1 MQNNPLVS
9 IIIPTFNRAHL
20 IVETLD
26 SVLAQTYSNWECIVV
41 DDGSTDNTEAIV
53 MNYVEKDARFQ
64 YHPRPEKYKSGGNG
78 ARNYGFELSKG
89 EYVNWFDSDDIMLSN
104 FLSDKIFFVNQGY
117 DLIILNGSYV
127 DEKLKFIKEIPFNF
141 KSNIFKE
148 YLLWKDLNIL
158 TPSILFKKSFIQK
171 FDLFNVDIIR
181 GQETEL
187 FSRIF
192 FTLNN
197 EQFKI
202 ESKITFLYRQHQST
216 KTSNSNYFIKEF
228 KESQAFIYYNNLLR
242 SFKIKDEELINYHI
256 FSLNQILIQS
266 IDAKNY
272 IIAKKVNRYLC
283 DGFLKNFKVKHFFS
297 QFIFSNLLIYFKLR
311 SYRIERQLRQLKN

>member
-9 IIIPTFNRAHL
+9 IIIPTYNRAHL
-20 IVETLD
+20 IGETLD
-26 SVLAQTYSNWECIVV
+26 SVLSQTYPNWECIVV
-41 DDGSTDNTEAIV
+41 DDGSTDNTEAVVIDFV
-53 MNYVEKDARFQ
+53 NRDSRFQ
-64 YHPRPEKYKSGGNG
+64 FHHRPEKYKSGGNG

-89 EYVNWFDSDDIMLSN
+89 EYVNWFDDDDIMLSN
-104 FLSDKIFFVNQGY
+104 FLSDKIVFVNEGY
-117 DLIILNGSYV
+117 DLIIFNGNYV

-192 FTLNN
+192 FTINSNQFVILN
-197 EQFKI
+197 
-202 ESKITFLYRQHQST
+202 KITFLYRQHTFT
-216 KTSNSNYFIKEF
+216 KSSLVHSYNPQIFKSFIDLTVQNIKKSILLKDKVFTNYLYNSIISNYFLILENNDIKLRNYYL
-228 KESQAFIYYNNLLR
+228 KELL
-242 SFKIKDEELINYHI
+242 LLPNIN
-256 FSLNQILIQS
+256 F
-266 IDAKNY
+266 
-272 IIAKKVNRYLC
+272 
-283 DGFLKNFKVKHFFS
+283 FKVKKIPFFFFS
-297 QFIFSNLLIYFKLR
+297 YLFNKCPYRMRKYFYNIY
-311 SYRIERQLRQLKN
+311 